1 MGSGGIVAITGGGG
15 GAMVILYVGLV
26 GVPGAGDAEAVTE
39 TLKLND
45 PNGVGVPEMI
55 PVLDRVN
62 PVGSKEPVASIH
74 V

>member
-1 MGSGGIVAITGGGG
+1 MGSVGIVSITGGGG
-15 GAMVILYVGLV
+15 GAMMILYVGLV
-26 GVPGAGDAEAVTE
+26 SVAGTGDAESVTE

-45 PNGVGVPEMI
+45 PNCVGVPEMI